1 MNDSKSGVVHE
12 IIKSV
17 EFCKTLHQEKQHGDT
32 EEPMGQEPLRYYRPQ
47 PKLQKTIKELQDK
60 EVVFT
65 ATFSK
70 PDQKA
75 KWAFKGEEIFKGKQ
89 IKIEVLEDENKELT
103 IHQLTIKKPM
113 YKNMGKYTVTC
124 NEVQTGSYLDVEGE

>member
-1 MNDSKSGVVHE
+1 MFKACKRTSLKSLLTNLFYLKKPDEWV
-12 IIKSV
+12 I
-17 EFCKTLHQEKQHGDT
+17 
-32 EEPMGQEPLRYYRPQ
+32 PL
-47 PKLQKTIKELQDK
+47 KDKTIKELQDK